1 MVTETIETIL
11 GQVDAIA
18 AEAGDDLRAAENEQ
32 DLYERRT
39 KYLGKK
45 GSLKSIMRGMGGLS
59 PEDRPKVGGK
69 VNATASQLEELYQE
83 LQQGMQRKATETSLA
98 HDRVDVTLPGTAH
111 PHGSVHPL
119 SRITSEVESFFT
131 RQGFDIA
138 YGPEIETDYYNFEA
152 LNIPP
157 DHPAR
162 EMQDTFYMKD
172 GRVLRT
178 QTSDVQIH
186 YMESHKPPLR
196 IISPGRVYRCDAD
209 QTHSPMFHQIEGLL
223 VDHRVTFA
231 DLKGILD
238 ALIKHLF
245 PEARRTR
252 FRPSFFPFTEPS
264 AEVDME
270 FETDKG
276 AKWLEI
282 GGCGMVDPAVFEKV
296 GYDPE
301 EWTGWAFGLGVERIA
316 MLKYGITDIRT
327 FYENDVRFLQQF
339 PG

>member
-1 MVTETIETIL
+1 MATETIDGIL
-11 GQVDAIA
+11 SSIA
-18 AEAGDDLRAAENEQ
+18 EIAKTAEDDLRAAESES
-32 DLYERRT
+32 DLYDRKV

-45 GSLKSIMRGMGGLS
+45 GSLKAIMRNVGQLS
-59 PEDRPKVGGK
+59 AEDRPKVGQEAN
-69 VNATASQLEELYQE
+69 VISRRLEALYQE
-83 LQQGMQRKATETSLA
+83 LVDEMKRKVTAASLA
-98 HDRVDVTLPGTAH
+98 HDQADITLPGTGLPNGSAH
-111 PHGSVHPL
+111 PL
-119 SRITSEVESFFT
+119 TLITREVEAFFT
-131 RQGFDIA
+131 RLGFDIA
-138 YGPEIETDYYNFEA
+138 IGPEIETDYYNFEA

-162 EMQDTFYMKD
+162 EMQDTFYMED

-223 VDHRVTFA
+223 VDKRVTFT
-231 DLKGILD
+231 DLKGTL
-238 ALIKHLF
+238 AELVKHLF
-245 PEARRTR
+245 PQAKQTR

-270 FETDKG
+270 FETPKG
-276 AKWLEI
+276 TRWLEI

-327 FYENDVRFLQQF
+327 FYENDVRFLSQF
-339 PG
+339 AG

>member
-1 MVTETIETIL
+1 MGTDSMNDIL
-11 GQVDAIA
+11 SQVDSIA
-18 AEAGDDLRAAENEQ
+18 GEAEADLRAAEGEQ

-45 GSLKSIMRGMGGLS
+45 GSLKSIMRGVGAL
-59 PEDRPKVGGK
+59 PKEDRPKIGAK
-69 VNATASQLEELYQE
+69 VNVVSDQLEELYRE
-83 LQQGMQRKATETSLA
+83 LLEAIRRKSTEHSLA
-98 HDRVDVTLPGTAH
+98 HDRVDVTLPGTGL
-111 PHGSVHPL
+111 PLGSTHPL
-119 SRITSEVESFFT
+119 TQVTRDVQTFFT
-131 RQGFDIA
+131 RLGFDIA
-138 YGPEIETDYYNFEA
+138 MGPEIETDYYNFEA

-162 EMQDTFYMKD
+162 EMQDTFYMED

-186 YMESHKPPLR
+186 YMETHEPPLR

-223 VDHRVTFA
+223 VDRRVTFT
-231 DLKGILD
+231 DLKGTLNE
-238 ALIKHLF
+238 LIKHLF
-245 PEARRTR
+245 PQAKRTR

-270 FETDKG
+270 FDTPKG
-276 AKWLEI
+276 TRWLEI
-282 GGCGMVDPAVFEKV
+282 GGCGMVDPAVFGKV

-301 EWTGWAFGLGVERIA
+301 VWTGWAFGLGVERIA
-316 MLKYGITDIRT
+316 MLRYGISDIRT
-327 FYENDVRFLQQF
+327 FFENDVRFLQQF